1 MGSAEGCAAR
11 IRAYVAAGVR
21 HFLFTI
27 PDMAA
32 GPGLEEAGRRV
43 LPAVREV
50 TAA

>member
-1 MGSAEGCAAR
+1 VGSAEACAAR

-27 PDMAA
+27 PDVAS

-43 LPAVREV
+43 LPAVREI
-50 TAA
+50 AAA